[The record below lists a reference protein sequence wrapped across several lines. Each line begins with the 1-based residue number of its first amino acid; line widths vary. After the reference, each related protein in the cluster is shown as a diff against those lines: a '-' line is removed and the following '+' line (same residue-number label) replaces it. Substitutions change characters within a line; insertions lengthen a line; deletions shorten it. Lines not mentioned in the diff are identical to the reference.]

1 MFIYISRQCPRCQ
14 QATFLPKP
22 SKKKNIFPSL
32 SYPPLYSIR
41 NIKQILQ
48 SQPSNVVSM
57 HRRNKQDPLHVF
69 PHARS
74 KQHAWNTWSNGRV
87 EGIFDKRIAK
97 EEEQKEQVCTNDP
110 GTGRNG

>member
-1 MFIYISRQCPRCQ
+1 MCLYISHDNARVVNRLLSYLNLRKRKI
-14 QATFLPKP
+14 FSLP
-22 SKKKNIFPSL
+22 
-32 SYPPLYSIR
+32 YPPLYSIR